1 MQWLHDPMAWKHDG
15 DLLTVQCA
23 PKTDFW
29 RITHNGA
36 IADNGHFYYETV
48 SGDFEA
54 RLRFQADY
62 RDLYD
67 QAGLMLRIDAE
78 HWLKCGIEYIEG
90 SYFVSAV
97 VTNGSSD
104 WSVVPLE
111 RLPDWLELRLKRYGT
126 TIELYYRLPEGKEQ
140 MLRQTSLP
148 LPEQVQVGP
157 MCAAPIGEGFEARFR
172 GFQVVPSSSAEAS

>member
-1 MQWLHDPMAWKHDG
+1 MQWLHDPPWWQQHG
-15 DLLTVQCA
+15 DVLSVRSA

-29 RITHNGA
+29 RLTHNGV
-36 IADNGHFYYETV
+36 IADNGHFYYQTV

-54 RLRFQADY
+54 RLSFQADY
-62 RDLYD
+62 HDLYD
-67 QAGLMLRIDAE
+67 QAGLMLRLDAE
-78 HWLKCGIEYIEG
+78 RWLKCGIEYVEG
-90 SYFVSAV
+90 NYFVSAV

-111 RLPDWLELRLKRYGT
+111 QLPEWLELRLKRYGT

-148 LPEQVQVGP
+148 LPEQVQIGP

-172 GFQVVPSSSAEAS
+172 DFLIMLTSAGEQ

>member
-1 MQWLHDPMAWKHDG
+1 MQWLHEPLWWQQDG
-15 DLLTVQCA
+15 DLLKVQSA
-23 PKTDFW
+23 AKTDFW

-36 IADNGHFYYETV
+36 IADNGHFCYEQV

-54 RLRFQADY
+54 HLSFQADY

-78 HWLKCGIEYIEG
+78 HWLKCGIEYVEG
-90 SYFVSAV
+90 TYFVSAV

-111 RLPDWLELRLKRYGT
+111 SLPEWLDLRLKRYGT
-126 TIELYYRLPEGKEQ
+126 TIELYYRLPEGKEH

-148 LPEQVQVGP
+148 LPEQVLVGA
-157 MCAAPIGEGFEARFR
+157 MCCAPIGEGFETRFR
-172 GFQVVPSSSAEAS
+172 GFLIEPA